1 MIVRLIT
8 TNLALALISSALAGG
23 AGAPPGK
30 PTFREVP
37 CSAALPADRCG
48 YVKVPLDHA
57 QPRGKQ
63 IELFVAVSRA
73 NVSGTTLK
81 AVPDPLFYLEGGP
94 GGSSSDSVPALG
106 AAFKNRDVVGID
118 QRGVGRSRPTLNCPQ
133 LDALSKR
140 DDLKSAQVSP
150 LSLAGA
156 VSCGQK
162 LRADGVALEN
172 FNTAQAALDI
182 DWVRRALGY
191 DQINVYGLSYG
202 TRLAQELLRRAPG
215 HLRAVILDSVIP
227 PTLDLIAQTPLA
239 VQTAFERVLNACA
252 LDADCNTKYPNLEA
266 TYRAALKQLDAK
278 PLMIKMKGGG
288 ELESFALQGLI
299 LSSMYFPQGLSEIPS
314 LIVAAKNGD
323 AGTIKASLAVKLAE
337 DRAKNGSLT
346 RGAFYSNVCRDE
358 VAYSSPAQL
367 RAGLN
372 AAPEFAKALSL
383 APGLASPDLFTIC
396 QKWKLTVPAALENEA
411 VTSNVPILLL
421 AGEFDPVTP
430 PEWLPAAS
438 AKFTRSYSVVI
449 SGAAHGSGLT
459 TACGYGIVT
468 QFLQNPQQAP
478 NTACAEL
485 NKIIFR

>member
-8 TNLALALISSALAGG
+8 TNLALTLISSALAGG
-23 AGAPPGK
+23 AGAPPAK

-37 CSAALPADRCG
+37 CGAALPADRCG
-48 YVKVPLDHA
+48 YVKMPLDHA

-106 AAFKNRDVVGID
+106 AAFKNRDLVGID
-118 QRGVGRSRPTLNCPQ
+118 QRGVGRSLPALNCPQ
-133 LDALSKR
+133 INALSSR
-140 DDLKSAQVSP
+140 DDLKSSQATALY
-150 LSLAGA
+150 LSATIT
-156 VSCGQK
+156 CGQK
-162 LRADGVALEN
+162 LRADRVALEN
-172 FNTAQAALDI
+172 FNTTQAALDI

-191 DQINVYGLSYG
+191 DQINVYGASYG

-215 HLRAVILDSVIP
+215 HLRAVILDSVIA
-227 PTLDLIAQTPLA
+227 PTIDRPAQTPLA
-239 VQTAFERVLNACA
+239 VQTAFKRVLKACA
-252 LDADCNTKYPNLEA
+252 LDADCNAKYPNLEA
-266 TYRAALKQLDAK
+266 TYRATLKQLDAK
-278 PLMIKMKGGG
+278 PLMIKMKDGG
-288 ELESFALQGLI
+288 ELDSFALQGLI
-299 LSSMYFPQGLSEIPS
+299 LGSMYFPQGLSEIPS
-314 LIVAAKNGD
+314 LIVAARDGD
-323 AGTIKASLAVKLAE
+323 TEIIKASFAVKLSE
-337 DRAKNGSLT
+337 GLSDSLAW
-346 RGAFYSNVCRDE
+346 GAFYSNECSGE
-358 VAYSSPAQL
+358 VAYSTPAKL
-367 RAGLN
+367 RTGLN
-372 AAPEFAKALSL
+372 AAPEFAKAL
-383 APGLASPDLFTIC
+383 GLVAGVSSQDIFTVC
-396 QKWKLTVPAALENEA
+396 QKWKLTAPAALENEA

-468 QFLQNPQQAP
+468 QFLQNPKQAP
-478 NTACAEL
+478 DTACAGL